1 MMDRE
6 LQDLRRRLGTIP
18 RGRGRRFPAALRERI
33 ITWTVARRARGD
45 WWCELSREL
54 GVPAQTLKRWAAQR
68 PDRALS
74 LRPVDVID
82 DELSTRTVTI
92 VAPSGLRIEGVT
104 IADAI
109 TILRGL
115 A

>member
-1 MMDRE
+1 MTDRE
-6 LQDLRRRLGTIP
+6 FQDLRRRLGAIP
-18 RGRGRRFPAALRERI
+18 RGRGRRFPATLRERI
-33 ITWTVARRARGD
+33 ITWAAERRARGD

-54 GVPAQTLKRWAAQR
+54 GVPARTLKRWATPR
-68 PDRALS
+68 FECALS

-82 DELSTRTVTI
+82 APPIRTVTI
-92 VAPSGLRIEGVT
+92 VSPSGLRIEDVT

-109 TILRGL
+109 AILRGV

>member
-1 MMDRE
+1 MTDRE
-6 LQDLRRRLGTIP
+6 LQDLRRCLGAIP
-18 RGRGRRFPAALRERI
+18 RGRGRRFPIVLRKRVVAWTAER
-33 ITWTVARRARGD
+33 RRRGD

-54 GVPAQTLKRWAAQR
+54 GVPARTLKRWVTPR
-68 PDRALS
+68 PEGALS
-74 LRPVDVID
+74 LRRVDVL
-82 DELSTRTVTI
+82 DEPPTRTVTI
-92 VAPSGLRIEGVT
+92 VSQSGLRIEGVT